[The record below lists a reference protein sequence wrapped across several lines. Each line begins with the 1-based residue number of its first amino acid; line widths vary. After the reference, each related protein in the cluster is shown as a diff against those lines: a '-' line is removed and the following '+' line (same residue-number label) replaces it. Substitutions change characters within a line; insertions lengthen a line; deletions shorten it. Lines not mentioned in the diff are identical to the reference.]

1 MPVTLRTLYLDFD
14 SYFASVEQQ
23 DRPELRGRPV
33 AVVPVK
39 AETTS
44 CIAASYEA
52 KRYGVKTGTLVADAR
67 HLCPQIEFVQARHE
81 TYIEYHHRI
90 IDVVE
95 RQIPVADIRSI
106 DEMWCALTG
115 SWRQLP
121 RAREIALGVK
131 TALAN
136 EMGEYLRCS
145 IGIGPNRF
153 IAKLGSAMDKPNGLR
168 VIDMAD
174 LPDVLYHLQLRD
186 ITGIGR
192 RMERRLQQH
201 GIRTVEELC
210 AADVHHMRKL
220 WNGIEGERM
229 YARLRGEEVYEPS
242 SERASVGHS
251 HVLPPHQRQTAD
263 ALKIMHRMLQK
274 AALRLRKLGYHAGGM
289 QIFLRYRERGAWSHQ
304 TQFTPTQDT
313 AELEHILNV
322 LWSKRPDLEPMAVGV
337 TLIRLVGNEQST
349 LPLFSTQP
357 GRNRERLT
365 EVVDQLNA
373 RFGKRA
379 VYFGAAHGALEEA
392 PMRISFTSIPD
403 LEVEK

>member
-1 MPVTLRTLYLDFD
+1 MTLRTLYLDFD

-33 AVVPVK
+33 GVVPVM
-39 AETTS
+39 ADTTC

-52 KRYGVKTGTLVADAR
+52 KRFGVKTGTMVADAR
-67 HLCPQIEFVQARHE
+67 RLCPQIEFVQARHE
-81 TYIEYHHRI
+81 VYIEYHHRI
-90 IDVVE
+90 IDIVE
-95 RQIPVADIRSI
+95 RQIPVADVRSI

-115 SWRQLP
+115 SWREPLK
-121 RAREIALGVK
+121 ARGIAQNVK
-131 TALAN
+131 TALN
-136 EMGEYLRCS
+136 DEIGEYLRCS

-153 IAKLGSAMDKPNGLR
+153 IAKLGSAMNKPNGLR
-168 VIDMAD
+168 VIDHAD
-174 LPDVLYHLQLRD
+174 LPYALHALKLRD

-192 RMERRLQQH
+192 RMEQRLHRH

-210 AADVHHMRKL
+210 AADVHQMRQL

-229 YARLRGEEVYEPS
+229 FSRLRGVEVYEPPTQ
-242 SERASVGHS
+242 RASVGHS
-251 HVLPPHQRQTAD
+251 HVLPPHQRQDAD

-289 QIFLRYRERGAWSHQ
+289 QIYVRFRERSPWSRQ

-313 AELEHILNV
+313 AELEHVLNA
-322 LWSKRPDLEPMAVGV
+322 LWPSRPQLEPMAVGV
-337 TLIRLVGNEQST
+337 TLIRLVENEQST
-349 LPLFSTQP
+349 MPLFTEQP

-365 EVVDQLNA
+365 QVVDELNA
-373 RFGKRA
+373 RFGKKA

-392 PMRISFTSIPD
+392 PMRIAFTSIPD